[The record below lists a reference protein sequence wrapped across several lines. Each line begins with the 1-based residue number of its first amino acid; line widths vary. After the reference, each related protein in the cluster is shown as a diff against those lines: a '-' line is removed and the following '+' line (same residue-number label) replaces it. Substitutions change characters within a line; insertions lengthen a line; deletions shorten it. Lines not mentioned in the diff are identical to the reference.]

1 MMGAEFVILSLVPLG
16 IAALAAMACALPGNF
31 LLLRR
36 QAMMGDMMAHSVLP
50 GLITAFLLTGR
61 VSGLPMFLGAGL
73 AALLSALLVELI
85 TRAARVDPGAA
96 MGMTFTTMFAA
107 GVLLLE
113 LTGASGVHIDVE
125 HALYG
130 NLESLIWL
138 EATGWSSLV
147 DAQAL
152 AALPPE
158 LAQLALVT
166 GLLALALWVFWRV
179 LVIASFDPGFAAV
192 MGLPVRVISL
202 GIVVATAMASV
213 VAFTAVG
220 SILTIAMLICP
231 PAAARL
237 MTNRLGPQIALS
249 LVLAATSAVL
259 GYLVAGYGP
268 LWLGLP
274 GSVSA
279 AGMIAVVSGGILALA
294 ALFGPHRKAA

>member
-1 MMGAEFVILSLVPLG
+1 MMGAEFVILSLVPLV

-166 GLLALALWVFWRV
+166 GLLALAFWVFWRV